1 MLWLSNKLSFS
12 DISKE
17 SEQGQQTL
25 SKEPLTSSSLF
36 PLLTEESKILSCY
49 PSSSCHATLSEWVH
63 IGKLQKGLRKVHQLK
78 ISEQLLHQIAKKK
91 KKSSWAI
98 LGSSEGAPALGLLM
112 PWGQCR
118 GPDSPPRWLGFSKG
132 GMWLRDYVSYQGRR
146 ESLAGEGEKNFD
158 GRVAERVGEGIS
170 DQGELAWELGS
181 LLTLWMGE
189 RRAARLPPGYSDLV
203 WCDPHPTLWMPPEI
217 SSIW

>member
-1 MLWLSNKLSFS
+1 MFCWMSGTFNRNISVTTTVSKNLKRKTFRKLISTHGNTNLAMQHSTFSFTKEAIMSLLPHPFFSRHVIPLNVLWLSNKLSFS

-49 PSSSCHATLSEWVH
+49 PSSSCHTTLNEWVH

-91 KKSSWAI
+91 KKNPAGPSWAAQRGLQHWGCSC
-98 LGSSEGAPALGLLM
+98 LGAS
-112 PWGQCR
+112 
-118 GPDSPPRWLGFSKG
+118 
-132 GMWLRDYVSYQGRR
+132 
-146 ESLAGEGEKNFD
+146 AG
-158 GRVAERVGEGIS
+158 
-170 DQGELAWELGS
+170 DQGVHLGGWAS
-181 LLTLWMGE
+181 AKEG
-189 RRAARLPPGYSDLV
+189 
-203 WCDPHPTLWMPPEI
+203 CD
-217 SSIW
+217 